1 MVLGPGNV
9 KGFSRSRRIVR
20 LADLGARASKARGSQ
35 REPRTVGYRPETVRR
50 MLSVVVAAAL
60 VSGGCAGGGAA
71 SPSALTLDGRT
82 FLSTNVQ
89 GRELVPG
96 SSIRLTF
103 PGGRIGISAGC
114 NQMSGIYAVV
124 DGHLRA
130 TQMMTT
136 EMGCAPPL
144 MAQDSWVGAFIDG
157 ATVALAGDTLTLGH
171 GDVTMTL
178 TDRVVADPD
187 RPLEGTRWVVDGI
200 VAGDVVSSV
209 PAGVSA
215 SLIISNGR
223 LQVQTG
229 CNTGIASVEATA
241 TTVTIGPLTLTRNAC
256 ARDATSVQQAVTSVL
271 SGQVGYRI
279 EAGVLSLTAAQAGLV
294 LRAAR

>member
-1 MVLGPGNV
+1 M
-9 KGFSRSRRIVR
+9 
-20 LADLGARASKARGSQ
+20 
-35 REPRTVGYRPETVRR
+35 
-50 MLSVVVAAAL
+50 MSVVVAAAL
-60 VSGGCAGGGAA
+60 VSAGCAGGGAA

-114 NQMSGIYAVV
+114 NQMSGLYAVV

-157 ATVALAGDTLTLGH
+157 ATVALAGETLTLGH
-171 GDVTMTL
+171 GDVSMTL
-178 TDRVVADPD
+178 TDRAVADPD

-200 VAGDVVSSV
+200 VARDVVSSV

-215 SLIISNGR
+215 LLTISNGR
-223 LQVQTG
+223 LVVDTG
-229 CNTGIASVEATA
+229 CNSGSATVTA
-241 TTVTIGPLTLTRNAC
+241 TRKDVKIGPLALTRKACGPAETSVEQAVVGTLSGEVGYTIEVDRLTLTADGVGLMLR
-256 ARDATSVQQAVTSVL
+256 ATS
-271 SGQVGYRI
+271 
-279 EAGVLSLTAAQAGLV
+279 
-294 LRAAR
+294 